1 MRKYIFS
8 LLATLVWGLTASAQT
23 SAYKILHECDTTLQ
37 IVLQDTLLASRDVHY
52 IVYEYPSKDADGKA
66 ATISGVVL
74 IPSDVK
80 DGSVPCDGTI
90 LYNHFTFTSPAQAPS
105 QGDLLVPGVILA
117 NPLNPN
123 YIVVASDYVG
133 YGSSIDR
140 RIAYLCGDT
149 NARNSL
155 DGLLAARKMLEDKNV
170 PQGKYLFNIGYSQ
183 GGTESMY
190 VAKLRDTE
198 YRDKVTFTK
207 TFVGG
212 GLLDCEKAYSE
223 YVKQDKCDDIK
234 DVAMFLISANENL
247 HLGIDY
253 HNLFQEPLASHV
265 QEVIDTKDKDVLA
278 KYVVGVDSL
287 HQLLQPNYMNLNSD
301 QAKQLSAKLAE
312 EKIANGWNPDLT
324 QRYFIEHSRH
334 DNFVPIQASRSL
346 LTYLKNKGFEANI
359 TPGKTNLQT
368 NTAVIKLDHTLSGIV
383 WAVQTMGAIQFWPVV
398 YYEGEQNRYYYEA
411 VHDLTLLKFV
421 KYLESLGIDVRSLL
435 NSSTATNAARALDA
449 TAEEDAE
456 GADENTEG
464 SSVVRRASF
473 LEILA
478 FWNKISD
485 TLDRLD
491 LSVTD
496 VLEILDDSGITL
508 NELLEVYN
516 YLNSAPEETPEG
528 ADSPLIDKE
537 AFSELLNTYEQKL
550 GDWLKLAGYELDL
563 DFLNK

>member
-66 ATISGVVL
+66 ATISGIVL

-90 LYNHFTFTSPAQAPS
+90 LYNHFTLASPAQAPS

-170 PQGKYLFNIGYSQ
+170 PQGKYLFNMGYSQ

-198 YRDKVTFTK
+198 YKDKVTFTK

-223 YVKQDKCDDIK
+223 YVNQDRCDDIM

-265 QEVIDTKDKDVLA
+265 QEVIDTKDKEVLA
-278 KYVVGVDSL
+278 KYLGGLDYL
-287 HQLLQPNYMNLNSD
+287 HQLLQPNYLNLRSD

-312 EKIANGWNPDLT
+312 VKIANGWNPDLT

-346 LTYLKNKGFEANI
+346 LTYLKEKGFESSI
-359 TPGKTNLQT
+359 VPGKTNLQT
-368 NTAVIKLDHTLSGIV
+368 NTAVIKFDHTLSGVV
-383 WAVQTMGAIQFWPVV
+383 WAVQTMAAVQFWPVV

-411 VHDLTLLKFV
+411 VHDLTLVKFV

-435 NSSTATNAARALDA
+435 NGSEGAKSLNVTAG
-449 TAEEDAE
+449 EDAVE
-456 GADENTEG
+456 SDESVSG
-464 SSVVRRASF
+464 SPVLRRANM
-473 LEILA
+473 LEFLA
-478 FWNKISD
+478 FLNKISD
-485 TLDRLD
+485 VLEKLD
-491 LSVTD
+491 LTVWD
-496 VLEILDDSGITL
+496 VMEILDDSDISL
-508 NELLEVYN
+508 EELIEAYD
-516 YLNSAPEETPEG
+516 YLNSDPVETADEEV
-528 ADSPLIDKE
+528 SPLIDKE
-537 AFSELLNTYEQKL
+537 AFTNILNTYEQKL
-550 GDWLKLAGYELDL
+550 NDWLKVAGYELDW
-563 DFLNK
+563 DFLK